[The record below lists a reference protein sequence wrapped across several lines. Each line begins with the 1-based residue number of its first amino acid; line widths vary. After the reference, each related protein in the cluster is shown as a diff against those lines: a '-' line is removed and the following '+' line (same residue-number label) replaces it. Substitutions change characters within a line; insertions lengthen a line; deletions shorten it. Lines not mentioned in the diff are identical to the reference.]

1 MKAMAIGKRLK
12 FYVLCHRFSH
22 EIAHAQ
28 HLGPAQTTPL
38 IKKGQGMCWWWSGAQ
53 KVEVLLQKN
62 LSFGEELKNFKITS
76 EEKLSQEYQQLD
88 QKLDASASELK
99 C

>member
-1 MKAMAIGKRLK
+1 M
-12 FYVLCHRFSH
+12 
-22 EIAHAQ
+22 
-28 HLGPAQTTPL
+28 
-38 IKKGQGMCWWWSGAQ
+38 
-53 KVEVLLQKN
+53 LLQKN